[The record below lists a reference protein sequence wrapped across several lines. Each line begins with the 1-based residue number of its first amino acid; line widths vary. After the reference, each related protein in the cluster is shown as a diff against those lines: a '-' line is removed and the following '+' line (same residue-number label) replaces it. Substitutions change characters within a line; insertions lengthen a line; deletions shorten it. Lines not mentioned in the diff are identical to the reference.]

1 LYPVRIGDAA
11 SGGVVAVTAEVE
23 DMESVK
29 AYLPD
34 ILHAR
39 VEDLAS
45 SQTVDEEI
53 TAHMRELESQ
63 LDTLQTL
70 ARETEAENAAAL
82 AEDVRQLCTRIRR
95 DFIEIAYRQGLIDG
109 TRLREVLTGVRASG
123 DDEVPGASE

>member
-11 SGGVVAVTAEVE
+11 FGGVLAVTAEVE

-39 VEDLAS
+39 VEDLAN

-109 TRLREVLTGVRASG
+109 TRLREVLTGIRASG
-123 DDEVPGASE
+123 DDGVPGASE

>member
-1 LYPVRIGDAA
+1 
-11 SGGVVAVTAEVE
+11 
-23 DMESVK
+23 MESVK

>member
-1 LYPVRIGDAA
+1 MYPVRIGDAA